1 MSTPTRRPASESRP
15 PARPTIPLRR
25 LLLLTVLT
33 AAFAFVLDATLAA
46 AAAPYGNTISL
57 VVIPGAAGAVI
68 LFGLR
73 PYPFGGRLR
82 MALMTAVALFL
93 VGLGL

>member
-1 MSTPTRRPASESRP
+1 LSPSV
-15 PARPTIPLRR
+15 RPTIPLRR

-33 AAFAFVLDATLAA
+33 AAFALALDAALAA

-57 VVIPGAAGAVI
+57 LVVPAMAGAVI
-68 LFGLR
+68 FFGLR
-73 PYPFGGRLR
+73 PYPPGGRLR

-93 VGLGL
+93 LGLGL